1 MAHFPLDKIDMAN
14 LTRGKNHKTT
24 TTRDK
29 IENVP

>member
-1 MAHFPLDKIDMAN
+1 MVHFPLGKIDMAN
-14 LTRGKNHKTT
+14 LTRGRNHKP

>member
-1 MAHFPLDKIDMAN
+1 MWQSDMAN
-14 LTRGKNHKTT
+14 LTRGRNPKPT